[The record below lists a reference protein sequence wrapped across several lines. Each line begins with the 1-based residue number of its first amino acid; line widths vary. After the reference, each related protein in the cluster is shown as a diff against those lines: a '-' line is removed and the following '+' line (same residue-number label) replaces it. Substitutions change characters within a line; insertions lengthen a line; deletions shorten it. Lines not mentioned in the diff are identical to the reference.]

1 MSLYP
6 LLYGWHWFWA
16 GAGAVLV
23 AGGVGALTRLRK
35 VPAVLCFA
43 AAVAGEFL
51 YLNALFAGSRSLGG
65 LIPTGSSL
73 HHLAQLVGQA
83 RSEMAHYAPPV
94 PEAHGI
100 MLLTTAGIGFVAA
113 ATDVLAVRLRRP
125 ALAGLPLLVLF
136 CVPLTTDARPAWA
149 DGTLVFCLSMAGY
162 LALLS
167 ADTRDRLR
175 LWGRL
180 VHRWHDE
187 PERRG
192 PDTRPLT
199 AAGRRIGLAAV
210 ALAIFLPLLVPGLR
224 QHRLFSGSGGGGGHG
239 YAGQISLPNPVDELN
254 QQLHE
259 SHPQTVLTYR
269 TSVSSPPYLPIYVL
283 NQLSSKAWTLE
294 APRTTRPLGK
304 GSLPPVPGLEPG
316 TQGIPLTERITLSN
330 HLSGKGGLGYLPL
343 PSVPRS
349 VKVSGDGWKI
359 DPATLTVMTQH
370 AHLAGLRYTVSSD
383 DVEPSQ
389 QELRHA
395 SLIGAS
401 LAGDLYVPPAFN
413 RLAGLARR
421 VTARRTTAFGE
432 AMALQQWFL
441 RPGDFTYSLH
451 VPPAASPA
459 DLIQFLKHTRTG
471 YCQQFAF
478 AFAVLAR
485 LLHIPARVVV
495 GYTQGA
501 YSGGAWQVKTSD
513 AHAWPELFFAGAGWI
528 RFEPTPSGTLGHGG
542 QATAIPPSYTFSS
555 SLPGGT
561 TAATLP
567 TTPRG
572 LGKGGPNSL
581 SAHTSQLSKQI
592 HHPTGT
598 SGARGAGRPTAT
610 GPIAIA
616 VLAVLA
622 GLLLTPRA
630 ARSLTRR
637 WRWWRATDDAKRAHA
652 AWCEVTDDLTDYRF
666 GYRASE
672 SPRALAARV
681 SRALSLGSEQRQ
693 ALDRV
698 ALAEERAIY
707 AARPAVSATLA
718 RDVAMTR
725 RGIAR
730 ASGLRARCAA
740 RLMPRS
746 ALAPARTGL
755 QHALDVFGW
764 IDVIT
769 SRARTRPRRQRP
781 ALS

>member
-1 MSLYP
+1 
-6 LLYGWHWFWA
+6 
-16 GAGAVLV
+16 
-23 AGGVGALTRLRK
+23 
-35 VPAVLCFA
+35 
-43 AAVAGEFL
+43 
-51 YLNALFAGSRSLGG
+51 
-65 LIPTGSSL
+65 
-73 HHLAQLVGQA
+73 
-83 RSEMAHYAPPV
+83 
-94 PEAHGI
+94 
-100 MLLTTAGIGFVAA
+100 
-113 ATDVLAVRLRRP
+113 
-125 ALAGLPLLVLF
+125 
-136 CVPLTTDARPAWA
+136 
-149 DGTLVFCLSMAGY
+149 MAGY
-162 LALLS
+162 LGLLS
-167 ADTRDRLR
+167 ADTRERLR

-199 AAGRRIGLAAV
+199 ATGRRIGLAAV

-239 YAGQISLPNPVDELN
+239 YEGQISLPNPVDELN

-259 SHPQTVLTYR
+259 SRPRTVLTYR
-269 TSVSSPPYLPIYVL
+269 TSVSSPPYLTIYVL

-294 APRTTRPLGK
+294 APGTTRSLGK
-304 GSLPPVPGLEPG
+304 GNLPPVPGLEAG
-316 TQGIPLTERITLSN
+316 TAGTRLTETITLSN
-330 HLSGKGGLGYLPL
+330 HLSSKGGLGYLPL

-349 VKVSGDGWKI
+349 VKVSGDSWRV
-359 DPATLTVMTQH
+359 DPATLTVLAQH

-389 QELRHA
+389 QQLRHA

-401 LAGDLYVPPAFN
+401 LAGDLYVPPAFDS
-413 RLAGLARR
+413 LAGLARR
-421 VTARRTTAFGE
+421 VTAGRTTAFG
-432 AMALQQWFL
+432 AGMALQQWFL

-451 VPPAASPA
+451 APAASSPA

-501 YSGGAWQVKTSD
+501 YSDGAWQVKTSD
-513 AHAWPELFFAGAGWI
+513 AHAWPELYFAGAGWI
-528 RFEPTPSGTLGHGG
+528 RFEPTPSGTLGRGG
-542 QATAIPPSYTFSS
+542 QATAIPPSYTISS

-561 TAATLP
+561 APPLP
-567 TTPRG
+567 TTSAG
-572 LGKGGPNSL
+572 GSKGGPNNL
-581 SAHTSQLSKQI
+581 AAHTGQLNKQRF
-592 HHPTGT
+592 HPGT
-598 SGARGAGRPTAT
+598 SGAGARRRHAAT
-610 GPIAIA
+610 GPIGIS

-622 GLLLTPRA
+622 GLLVTPRA

-652 AWCEVTDDLTDYRF
+652 AWREVTDDLTDYRF
-666 GYRASE
+666 ECRASE

-681 SRALSLGSEQRQ
+681 SRALNLSSEQRQ
-693 ALDRV
+693 ALGRV

-707 AARPAVSATLA
+707 AARPAGSATLA

-725 RGIAR
+725 RAIAR

-740 RLMPRS
+740 LLMPPS
-746 ALAPARTGL
+746 ALAPVRTGF
-755 QHALDVFGW
+755 QHGLDVFGW
-764 IDVIT
+764 IDVI
-769 SRARTRPRRQRP
+769 SSKARTRPHRRP